1 MPLRGTLR
9 RVYTPWE
16 AAAALPMTDDTQAA
30 LPEGGP
36 TPSDDEVLA
45 RVRAGDIDAFEVV
58 MRRHNQRVYRTVRA
72 ILRDEDETLDVM
84 QEAYVSAFVHL
95 ADFSGRARFST
106 WLTRIAVH
114 EAFARLR
121 KRKRLEPLDETD
133 SEDRF
138 MASPVLG
145 PENRASDSELRAF
158 LEEAVDGLPET
169 FRTTF
174 VLRSVEQLS
183 VTETAEVLGIP
194 EETVKTRLH
203 RARERLQHALSER
216 VGGALPELFGFH
228 RPRCDRVVAGVLSR
242 IREH

>member
-1 MPLRGTLR
+1 MNDDST
-9 RVYTPWE
+9 
-16 AAAALPMTDDTQAA
+16 ALPSD
-30 LPEGGP
+30 GGP

-45 RVRAGDIDAFEVV
+45 RVRGGEIDAFEVV
-58 MRRHNQRVYRTVRA
+58 MRRYNQRVYRTVRA

-84 QEAYVSAFVHL
+84 QEAYVNAFAHL
-95 ADFSGRARFST
+95 GEFSGRARFST

-145 PENRASDSELRAF
+145 PENRASDGELRAF

-194 EETVKTRLH
+194 EETVKTRLY
-203 RARERLQHALSER
+203 RARERLQNALTER
-216 VGGALPELFGFH
+216 VGGTLPDLFGFH
-228 RPRCDRVVAGVLSR
+228 RPRCDRVVANVLAR
-242 IREH
+242 IRQLQHS